1 MKEIFTILMV
11 AILSSNVVFSSSLG
25 ICSYL
30 GVSKNKTSSIG
41 MGFALTFVTVL
52 ATLISYPV
60 SLLLKQFG
68 IEYMSTICFIL
79 IIASLVQ
86 FVEMFIKKFSPSL
99 YKALGIYLPLIT
111 TNCVVL
117 YVAKQTMDTGALF
130 STLGITNAIGG
141 VAGEFIYLLVFA
153 LGIALGYFL
162 TLYLFAVLREKLE
175 SAPVAKGFQG
185 VAIGLLTSALMAI
198 IFSNAFKGIF

>member
-1 MKEIFTILMV
+1 MLKNIFTILMI
-11 AILSSNVVFSSSLG
+11 AILSSNVIFSSSLG

-30 GVSKNKTSSIG
+30 GVSKNKKSSVG

-52 ATLISYPV
+52 ATLITYPI
-60 SLLLKQFG
+60 SLLLKAFQ

-79 IIASLVQ
+79 VIASLVQ

-130 STLGITNAIGG
+130 STLGITNTLGG
-141 VAGEFIYLLVFA
+141 FGNFFYLIIFA
-153 LGIALGYFL
+153 LGIALGYFVS
-162 TLYLFAVLREKLE
+162 LYLFAVLREKLDG
-175 SAPVAKGFQG
+175 APVAKGFQG
-185 VAIGLLTSALMAI
+185 VAIGLIVSAVMAI
-198 IFSNAFKGIF
+198 IFSKAFIGIF